1 MKDYINGCY
10 TKNGTKPLN
19 ILEMKF
25 VGQIGKYYYM
35 AGKNIDGLGV
45 DVYTD
50 PNRHN
55 LLFMEHGIVT
65 NVNLDNELTKEIF
78 EDIAIN
84 RLLEMEL
91 I

>member
-1 MKDYINGCY
+1 
-10 TKNGTKPLN
+10 
-19 ILEMKF
+19 
-25 VGQIGKYYYM
+25 M
-35 AGKNIDGLGV
+35 AGKNIDSLGV

-50 PNRHN
+50 PNRRN
-55 LLFMEHGIVT
+55 LLFMEHSIVT